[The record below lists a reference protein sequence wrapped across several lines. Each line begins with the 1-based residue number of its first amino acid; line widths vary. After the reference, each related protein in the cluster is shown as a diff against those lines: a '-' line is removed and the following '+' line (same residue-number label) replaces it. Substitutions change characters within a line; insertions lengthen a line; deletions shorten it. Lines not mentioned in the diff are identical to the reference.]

1 MEPQLDVAV
10 WVALWL
16 IYSSEKNILWK
27 LVSAALPSV
36 EFCREQNKYIN
47 PGYFNRYVI
56 IQSGASR
63 AHLLTGEQHLAEE
76 HEWKLLCRLLMRKG
90 VTTELL
96 CYSPRKSF
104 LHLSHLKWL
113 VFLRGC
119 LVFLHKSL
127 WYFAVSTHKIIKCYW
142 G

>member
-1 MEPQLDVAV
+1 M
-10 WVALWL
+10 
-16 IYSSEKNILWK
+16 
-27 LVSAALPSV
+27 

-96 CYSPRKSF
+96 CYSPRKFPASESLEMTGF
-104 LHLSHLKWL
+104 LKGLFSVLTQIPL
-113 VFLRGC
+113 VF
-119 LVFLHKSL
+119 
-127 WYFAVSTHKIIKCYW
+127 YE
-142 G
+142 